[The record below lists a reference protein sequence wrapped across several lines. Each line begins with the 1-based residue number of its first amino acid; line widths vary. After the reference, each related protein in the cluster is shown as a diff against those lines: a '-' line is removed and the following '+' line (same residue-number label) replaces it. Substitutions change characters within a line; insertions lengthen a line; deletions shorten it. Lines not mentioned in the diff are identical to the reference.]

1 MRELTFMVKE
11 ALHKDVEKLHGKELL
26 EDVKFRKEAENDF
39 NRVRRQQEILKQIA
53 DEWISIK
60 NCLKY

>member
-26 EDVKFRKEAENDF
+26 EDVKFRKEAESDF
-39 NRVRRQQEILKQIA
+39 NRVRIQQEVLKQIA
-53 DEWISIK
+53 D
-60 NCLKY
+60 

>member
-1 MRELTFMVKE
+1 MVKE
-11 ALHKDVEKLHGKELL
+11 ALHKDVEKLHSKELL
-26 EDVKFRKEAENDF
+26 EDVKFRKEAERDF
-39 NRVRRQQEILKQIA
+39 NRVRRQQEVLKQIA